1 MDKTDDHSVL
11 LLNQTCI
18 STDDV
23 ILLCFMTVSF
33 CKFYRC
39 CVLITLSL
47 LRVLLSVSITVE
59 TTDMDPCPVVA
70 YVIHF
75 PI

>member
-23 ILLCFMTVSF
+23 FLLCFMTVSF

-39 CVLITLSL
+39 CVLITYLYCVFCL
-47 LRVLLSVSITVE
+47 VFL
-59 TTDMDPCPVVA
+59 
-70 YVIHF
+70 
-75 PI
+75 